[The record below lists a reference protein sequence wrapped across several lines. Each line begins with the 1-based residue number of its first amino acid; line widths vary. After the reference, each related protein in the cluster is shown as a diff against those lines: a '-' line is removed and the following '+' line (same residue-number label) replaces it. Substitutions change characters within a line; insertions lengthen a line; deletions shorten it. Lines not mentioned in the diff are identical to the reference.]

1 MGRNLELADELT
13 GFTPKEQQFINSYLD
28 HGNGAQ
34 AAIEAGYAKSG
45 AAVRASEL
53 LKKPRI
59 RRYIR
64 SKLVHFKLTRN
75 AIVEQLYYLAT
86 RDARDYID
94 PKTGTLLP
102 LNKLGKRARACID
115 GFKQK
120 QYYKRNAEGDEELD
134 YVETEVKLSP
144 KATAI
149 DISMKFLGEYKS
161 GDSGGGGVV
170 VNINW
175 GDMVT
180 SVRNDGEDAY
190 PVRSQQQP
198 KRLESASRIS
208 EDSRRISE
216 ATPVPVPAKPAKGKA
231 KAGKATV
238 GKGKERP
245 TKPATVDPVEQRIL
259 EVAGSD
265 YTVRELTEM
274 PEEQ

>member
-1 MGRNLELADELT
+1 MGRNLELVDELT

-28 HGNGAQ
+28 HGNGMQ
-34 AAIEAGYAKSG
+34 AAIEAGYARSG

-161 GDSGGGGVV
+161 GDTGGGGVV

-180 SVRNDGEDAY
+180 TVRNDGEDAY
-190 PVRSQQQP
+190 PVRSQQQ
-198 KRLESASRIS
+198 KRIESSA
-208 EDSRRISE
+208 
-216 ATPVPVPAKPAKGKA
+216 PVPVPTKPTKGKA
-231 KAGKATV
+231 KVSKATI
-238 GKGKERP
+238 GKGKE
-245 TKPATVDPVEQRIL
+245 KPAKPVDPVEQRIL
-259 EVAGSD
+259 DVGGAD